1 MATRRGLTPAQE
13 TTWVALERMGL
24 NPEDYYDFE
33 TDEIIAFPP
42 MPMDL
47 QKKLAEIR
55 LQTRHALDR
64 LEQQLDD

>member
-33 TDEIIAFPP
+33 ADEIIDFPP

-55 LQTRHALDR
+55 RQTKQALGG
-64 LEQQLDD
+64 LEQQLND